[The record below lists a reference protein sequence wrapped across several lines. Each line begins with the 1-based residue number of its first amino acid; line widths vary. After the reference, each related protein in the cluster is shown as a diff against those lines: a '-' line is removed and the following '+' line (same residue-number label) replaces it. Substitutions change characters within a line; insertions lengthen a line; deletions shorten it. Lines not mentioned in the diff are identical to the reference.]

1 MGEKITGQFFDR
13 WNKYKDNARKFGRKE
28 SCMQEHLYKH
38 FQIEGHKGF
47 LIELS
52 VVTFIDK
59 TDRKDPKKKKKIL
72 DAKIKNNETLWS

>member
-47 LIELS
+47 LIEL
-52 VVTFIDK
+52 
-59 TDRKDPKKKKKIL
+59 
-72 DAKIKNNETLWS
+72 